1 MYLLWRYIR
10 NPTTAEAIATPR
22 GTPKPMPILEEELR
36 ADDTAADSEARL
48 FEEAAAVELA
58 EEELADLLCVPL
70 DGVVLSLAVN
80 AVGDDVVVGLEFGV
94 IELPGTA
101 LVIYKAEVVIAISP
115 AADATELAF
124 CVAELAAARAAAVG

>member
-1 MYLLWRYIR
+1 M
-10 NPTTAEAIATPR
+10 PT
-22 GTPKPMPILEEELR
+22 LEEELR

-101 LVIYKAEVVIAISP
+101 LVIYKAEAVIAISP

>member
-1 MYLLWRYIR
+1 MYLLWRYIK

-22 GTPKPMPILEEELR
+22 GTPKPMPTLEEEVR

-58 EEELADLLCVPL
+58 EAELADLLRVPL
-70 DGVVLSLAVN
+70 IV
-80 AVGDDVVVGLEFGV
+80 
-94 IELPGTA
+94 ELPGMG
-101 LVIYKAEVVIAISP
+101 LVMYKAGVVVSISP
-115 AADATELAF
+115 VADAAEFECCIAALAIELAF